1 MGTGLL
7 ENFPA
12 QIKTEK
18 ENLVSRAVASLKIL
32 LERSEERF
40 RSLQKENSELIEVIL
55 DLTRYIKSQKK
66 LDKNHQE

>member
-1 MGTGLL
+1 ML
-7 ENFPA
+7 ENFPS

>member
-7 ENFPA
+7 ENFPS